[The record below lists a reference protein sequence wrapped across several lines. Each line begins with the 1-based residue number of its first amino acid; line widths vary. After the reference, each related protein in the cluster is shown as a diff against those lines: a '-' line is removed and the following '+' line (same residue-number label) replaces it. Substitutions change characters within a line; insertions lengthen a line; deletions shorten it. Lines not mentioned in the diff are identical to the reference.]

1 MINVSSRT
9 GWIFAYCPQHRL
21 SKSKNQKFCRQN
33 LRFQQMLAKLHNF
46 TAAGTLFPSL
56 KINLGLKASYIKTFV
71 YLVELIEMFSSE
83 LFSIGKWWL
92 GGIQALH
99 KPGFGRAGEHKDTA
113 RLPVCLSTLSPQET
127 HSLFQCQGGHLP
139 RMLRAEKDLRKSILF
154 ITKYDSFNMSTPC

>member
-33 LRFQQMLAKLHNF
+33 LCFQQMLAKLHNF

-113 RLPVCLSTLSPQET
+113 RLPVCLNSKSPGDTQPVSVPGRPSPQDAESREVFEKI
-127 HSLFQCQGGHLP
+127 HIIYYKIWLF
-139 RMLRAEKDLRKSILF
+139 
-154 ITKYDSFNMSTPC
+154 